1 MKKIVILISGRG
13 SNMQAIVQAA
23 QREQW
28 AAEIAAVISNKPDAA
43 GLQFAQSQGIPTV
56 VVESKTFASRESFDL
71 ALQQEIDKIGAD
83 LVVLAGF
90 MRILTPA
97 FVQHYENRIIN
108 IHPSLLP
115 SFVGLHTHQQA
126 LDAGVKLHGATVHF
140 VTAELD
146 HGPII
151 DQACIRV
158 SNDDTADSLAQRLLE
173 KEHIIYPRAVR
184 LFVEDK
190 LEVQGDRVLIHTDTS
205 QF

>member
-28 AAEIAAVISNKPDAA
+28 PAEIAAVISNKPDAA
-43 GLQFAQSQGIPTV
+43 GLQFAQSQGIPTL
-56 VVESKTFASRESFDL
+56 VVESKSFASRESFDQ
-71 ALQQEIDKIGAD
+71 ALQAEIDKIGAD

-90 MRILTPA
+90 MRILTPG
-97 FVQHYENRIIN
+97 FVQHYANRIIN

-115 SFVGLHTHQQA
+115 SFIGLHTHQQA

-151 DQACIRV
+151 DQASIRV
-158 SNDDTADSLAQRLLE
+158 FNDDTADSLAQRLLE